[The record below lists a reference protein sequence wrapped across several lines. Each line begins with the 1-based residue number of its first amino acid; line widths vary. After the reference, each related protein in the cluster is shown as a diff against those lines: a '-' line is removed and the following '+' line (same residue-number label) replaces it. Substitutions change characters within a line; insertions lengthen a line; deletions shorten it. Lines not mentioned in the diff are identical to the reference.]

1 MSFSFFDFQLH
12 SEVCGTLFP
21 LSEIEPSPL
30 SALEGR
36 VLTTG
41 PPGKSPGVSSDLDLS
56 LVGSLFLPFWEVSF
70 L

>member
-1 MSFSFFDFQLH
+1 MWDL
-12 SEVCGTLFP
+12 
-21 LSEIEPSPL
+21 ISPIRDRTCTPV

-41 PPGKSPGVSSDLDLS
+41 PPEKSPGVSSDLDLS
-56 LVGSLFLPFWEVSF
+56 LVGSLFLSFWEVSF